1 MRGEGADKSS
11 YKLIWRC
18 VPNMDKAEGGSVVA
32 DLSTGIHTKRES
44 NTGIQ
49 WTREATVR
57 EVMINKAG
65 IVNLGLRG

>member
-1 MRGEGADKSS
+1 
-11 YKLIWRC
+11 
-18 VPNMDKAEGGSVVA
+18 MDKTEGGSVVA

-49 WTREATVR
+49 GTREATVR
-57 EVMINKAG
+57 EVMINNAG